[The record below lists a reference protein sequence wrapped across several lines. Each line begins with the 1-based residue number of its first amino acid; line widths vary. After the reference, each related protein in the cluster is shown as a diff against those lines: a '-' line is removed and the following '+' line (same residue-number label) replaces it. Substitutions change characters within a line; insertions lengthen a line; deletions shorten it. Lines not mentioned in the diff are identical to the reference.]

1 MAVTELDDD
10 DEDWYEDDS
19 DDCDDVE
26 WAPCPEC
33 GGTVHVITGKC
44 PSCGYWLSDADRR
57 RLFSSESKPTW
68 LKVTAVVLL
77 IALVAGML
85 GVVVGV
91 F

>member
-1 MAVTELDDD
+1 MPVVRL
-10 DEDWYEDDS
+10 
-19 DDCDDVE
+19 
-26 WAPCPEC
+26 
-33 GGTVHVITGKC
+33 
-44 PSCGYWLSDADRR
+44 LDRR

-77 IALVAGML
+77 IALLAGMF